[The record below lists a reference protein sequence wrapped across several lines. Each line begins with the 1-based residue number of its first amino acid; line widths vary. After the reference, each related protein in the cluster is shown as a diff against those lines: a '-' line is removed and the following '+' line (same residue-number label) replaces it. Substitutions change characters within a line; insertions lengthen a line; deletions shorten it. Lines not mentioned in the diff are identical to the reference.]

1 MKTPCFIIFAAS
13 LAALNLAA
21 AAHDYTVHEWGT
33 FTTVAGSDGTH
44 LDGVEQEEAPL
55 PGFVHQ
61 LDELRTIEYPRGQKG
76 FDYRRPLAHVNV
88 RMETPVVYFYT
99 DQAFDAR
106 VDVGFHGGAISQWFP
121 DRSAGEKL
129 PPILRNK
136 DKEPLGP
143 ENVIDFGAKPREGS
157 IRWNVRVEP
166 AGEDQSGRVFQG
178 GEMPCWLHPRQTDS
192 ALVTN
197 AQGETEKYLFYRGVG
212 HLNLPVI
219 FSATDQDL
227 KAENCGQE
235 TVGHWLVF
243 DLNAQHQARWS
254 LPAPVTPAAHA
265 QKNHDPSAL
274 VPLQAQPYR
283 ADWKKPLYA
292 DAVKMLVSAGLYRKE
307 ADAMLQTWWQSY
319 FERSGVRVFWIV
331 PRSYV
336 DQTLPLTIVPAPQH
350 IERVIV
356 GRTEILT
363 PAFEQTLLAGFAA
376 VTKERGNP
384 WAYDRFLPAYTA
396 RVAQLEKKKLTATAR

>member
-1 MKTPCFIIFAAS
+1 MKLPHLIALTAS
-13 LAALNLAA
+13 LTANYLPVRAQDFTL
-21 AAHDYTVHEWGT
+21 HEWGT

-44 LDGVEQEEAPL
+44 LDGVEREEAPL

-61 LDELRTIEYPRGQKG
+61 LDELRTIETPDGSKG
-76 FDYRRPLAHVNV
+76 IDYRRPLAHVNV
-88 RMETPVVYFYT
+88 RMETPVIYFYT
-99 DQAFDAR
+99 NEAFDVQ

-136 DKEPLGP
+136 VKEPLGA
-143 ENVIDFGAKPREGS
+143 ENVIDFSKPRVGS

-197 AQGETEKYLFYRGVG
+197 ARGQTEKYLFYRGVG
-212 HLNLPVI
+212 HLNLPVT
-219 FSATDQDL
+219 FSATDQEL
-227 KAENCGQE
+227 KVANGSQAA
-235 TVGHWLVF
+235 VSHWLVF

-254 LPAPVTPAAHA
+254 LPVPVT
-265 QKNHDPSAL
+265 SASGAV

-283 ADWKKPLYA
+283 ADWEKPLYD

-307 ADAMLQTWWQSY
+307 ADAMLQTWWDSY
-319 FERSGVRVFWIV
+319 FARPGLRVFWIV
-331 PRSYV
+331 PRAYV
-336 DQTLPLTIVPAPQH
+336 DEILPLTVSPAPRL

-363 PAFEQTLLAGFAA
+363 PSFEKNLLAGFAA
-376 VTKERGNP
+376 LKVKP
-384 WAYDRFLPAYTA
+384 PA
-396 RVAQLEKKKLTATAR
+396 KS